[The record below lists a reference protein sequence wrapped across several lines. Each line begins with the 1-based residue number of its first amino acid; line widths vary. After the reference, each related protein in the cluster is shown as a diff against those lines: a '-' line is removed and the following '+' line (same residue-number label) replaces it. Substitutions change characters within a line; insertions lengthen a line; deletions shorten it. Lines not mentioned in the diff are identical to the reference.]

1 MQREKLEVMV
11 LGLALRS
18 EEDLHELL
26 GSGLTPEHFSG
37 EKPRTAFK
45 ALQVAL
51 AANEPVDLVAL
62 AGKLGYDQ
70 WSLWLVEATE
80 AAPQTQSASHYAREL
95 KRKAWAGAI
104 EAKADALRRLANG
117 LAWGDPGT
125 AILEASQALTEMVQD
140 QAEAVPEPK
149 TMSEALGSAIEKVRV
164 ACDESNHNP
173 GETRLVGIPTG
184 LTKLNAALRGF
195 RPGAFYVLAARPGR
209 GKTTLALNFTLTA
222 LQAGKKVLYFTDEML
237 ADDLVTKLL
246 AKKARV
252 NSDKLESGDLT
263 EEEIDR
269 VFYATPKLNA
279 LPLLVHDTFDGS
291 HALVMATIEKY
302 WRRGQVDLV
311 VVDYL
316 QQLEIKGEKFHTRA
330 SELTQI
336 TRSLKRLALKLKIPL
351 IGLAQV
357 SRQGEGADTPD
368 LRHLKDSG
376 SLEQDADAVLFLT
389 KEDDPKPDGTTRLC
403 IAKNRRGRGQ
413 VRFVVRFDA
422 DISSFSDGP

>member
-26 GSGLTPEHFSG
+26 GSGLTPEHFAG

-62 AGKLGYDQ
+62 AGKLGFDQ

-80 AAPQTQSASHYAREL
+80 AAPQTQNAGHYAKEL
-95 KRKAWAGAI
+95 KRQAWAGAI
-104 EAKADALRRLANG
+104 EAKADALRRLAHG

-125 AILEASQALTEMVQD
+125 SILEASQALTEMVQD
-140 QAEAVPEPK
+140 QAVGAPEPK
-149 TMSEALGSAIEKVRV
+149 TMKEALGSAIEKVRV

-184 LTKLNAALRGF
+184 LTKLNVTLRGF
-195 RPGAFYVLAARPGR
+195 RPGAFYVLAARPRR
-209 GKTTLALNFTLTA
+209 GKTTLALNFALTA
-222 LQAGKKVLYFTDEML
+222 LEAGKKVLYFTDEML
-237 ADDLVTKLL
+237 ADDLAIKLL

-252 NSDKLESGDLT
+252 NSDKLESGDLS
-263 EEEIDR
+263 EDEIDR
-269 VFYATPKLNA
+269 VYYATPKLDA

-302 WRRGQVDLV
+302 HRRGQVDLV

-316 QQLEIKGEKFHTRA
+316 QQLEIKGEKFQTRTA
-330 SELTQI
+330 ELTQI
-336 TRSLKRLALKLKIPL
+336 VRDLKRLSLRLKIPV

-357 SRQGEGADTPD
+357 SRQGESSDTPN

-376 SLEQDADAVLFLT
+376 SLEQEADVVIFIT
-389 KEDDPKPDGTTRLC
+389 KDEDGPGDTYLS
-403 IAKNRRGRGQ
+403 IAKNRRGKAD
-413 VRFVVRFDA
+413 VRFKVRFDA
-422 DISSFSDGP
+422 GISSFSDEV